1 MSMIRILLAGALT
14 LSVATA
20 WGQSRVREAHI
31 GYLYPGGGKQGTSF
45 RVTVA
50 GQFLRGAREVY
61 VSGNGVHAS
70 VIKYIK
76 PLRNLNKDQRDVLRK
91 RLREV
96 SDKRLAELGVSRPAR
111 RRNAQRRPRSRDAR
125 QSRKKP
131 GSENAKAPGKRT
143 NAQKGEVKLPDHPL
157 FYEMENK
164 SLRELAHLVA
174 SMQSTRGKRQLN
186 RQLAEWVLIKITVD
200 ADAPPGDRELRIA
213 AAAGL
218 TNPMVFKV
226 GVFPE
231 VCELEPNNRQALPDL
246 PRLPGL
252 PDLSGLLKVEPHD
265 LPVVFNG
272 QILPGDVDRFR
283 FRARHGQRLVIEA
296 QARRLI
302 PYLADAVPGW
312 FQATLALYDAR
323 GKEVAFVDDYRFHP
337 DPILLCWIP
346 EDGEYELEIRDAIYR
361 GREDFVYR
369 IAVGEQPFITQ
380 IFPLGGREGIKTAA
394 TVKGWN
400 LPRTRLPLD
409 TGTGGTFIR
418 TASFMGKKGLSNAV
432 TYAVNALPECNEKE
446 YNGTPEK
453 AQAVDLPMIVNGRI
467 GKAGDVDV
475 FCFQGRGGE
484 KVVAEVYGRR
494 LNSPV
499 DSLLRLTDAS
509 GRVLAWNDDH
519 VVKEGHLHKDIM
531 GLTTHHA
538 DSYLMAEL
546 PGDGTYYVHL
556 SDSQHQ
562 GSGAHGY
569 RLRITPPQPDFA
581 LRMTPS
587 SLSMRG
593 GATVPIHVHVL
604 RKDGFNGE
612 IEVVVEETS
621 GFVVGGGRIP
631 AGRNHLR
638 MTLKAP
644 RKVDGPS
651 IALELQ
657 GRAQIHGKTVS
668 HRVVPAEDMMQ
679 AFLYRHLVPS
689 QELRVA
695 VRPVRW
701 RTPPVEVAGDLP
713 VQIPAGGTARVRIK
727 GLKGRQ
733 LRDIKLALKDPP
745 AGVTLQDVSVAL
757 RGLAFR
763 LKVEKGALP
772 VGYADNLIV
781 EIYRESVP
789 RGRRGGKA
797 SSRKQRFT
805 IGILP
810 ALPIVVVDRR
820 GA

>member
-1 MSMIRILLAGALT
+1 
-14 LSVATA
+14 
-20 WGQSRVREAHI
+20 
-31 GYLYPGGGKQGTSF
+31 
-45 RVTVA
+45 
-50 GQFLRGAREVY
+50 
-61 VSGNGVHAS
+61 
-70 VIKYIK
+70 
-76 PLRNLNKDQRDVLRK
+76 
-91 RLREV
+91 
-96 SDKRLAELGVSRPAR
+96 
-111 RRNAQRRPRSRDAR
+111 
-125 QSRKKP
+125 
-131 GSENAKAPGKRT
+131 
-143 NAQKGEVKLPDHPL
+143 VKVPDHPL
-157 FYEMENK
+157 FYDMERK
-164 SLRELAHLVA
+164 SLRELVHVVA
-174 SMQSTRGKRQLN
+174 SLQSTRGKRQLN
-186 RQLAEWVLIKITVD
+186 RQLAEWVLIKVTVD

-213 AAAGL
+213 TPAGL

-231 VCELEPNNRQALPDL
+231 VCELEPNNQKALPDL
-246 PRLPGL
+246 PRLQGL
-252 PDLSGLLKVEPHD
+252 PDLRGLLKAKPHD

-272 QILPGDVDRFR
+272 QVLPGDVDRFR

-296 QARRLI
+296 QARKLI

-312 FQATLALYDAR
+312 FQATLALYDAE

-346 EDGEYELEIRDAIYR
+346 QDGEYELEIRDAIYR

-369 IAVGEQPFITQ
+369 ITVGEQPFITQ
-380 IFPLGGREGIKTAA
+380 MFPLGGREGVKAVA
-394 TVKGWN
+394 SVKGWN

-409 TGTGGTFIR
+409 TGAGGTFIR

-432 TYAVNALPECNEKE
+432 TYAVDSLPECNERE
-446 YNGTPEK
+446 FNGTPEK
-453 AQAVDLPMIVNGRI
+453 AQAVDLPVIINGRI

-475 FCFQGRGGE
+475 FSFQGLKGG
-484 KVVAEVYGRR
+484 KVVAEVHGRR

-499 DSLLRLTDAS
+499 DSLLRLTDSS
-509 GRVLAWNDDH
+509 GRMLAWNDDH
-519 VVKEGHLHKDIM
+519 VVKEGHLHKDIV

-587 SLSMRG
+587 SLNMRG
-593 GATVPIHVHVL
+593 GAIVPIHVHVL

-612 IEVVVEETS
+612 IEVAAKDAP
-621 GFVVGGGRIP
+621 GFEISGGRIP
-631 AGRNHLR
+631 AGRDHVR
-638 MTLKAP
+638 ITLKAP

-651 IALELQ
+651 IALELE
-657 GRAQIHGKTVS
+657 GRAQVHGKTVS
-668 HRVVPAEDMMQ
+668 HRIVPAEDMMQ

-701 RTPPVEVAGDLP
+701 RTPSIEVAGDLP
-713 VQIPAGGTARVRIK
+713 VLIPAGGTARVRIK
-727 GLKGRQ
+727 GWRGRQ
-733 LRDIKLALKDPP
+733 LKNIKLALKDPP
-745 AGVTLQDVSVAL
+745 AGVTLQDVSLAL

-789 RGRRGGKA
+789 RRRKGGKA
-797 SSRKQRFT
+797 SNRKQRYT
-805 IGILP
+805 IGVLP
-810 ALPIVVVDRR
+810 ALPIEIVDRR